1 MKRAAF
7 ALLIALAVPA
17 VAFSAPNDKKADEKD
32 KKAADD
38 KHDPENITAISQYM
52 DAIAKGAE
60 KYKKA
65 DYPAAV
71 DLFKKA
77 IPLAPKNPLAHLL
90 LGETYLATNNLPE
103 AEAAFLA
110 AQEASTTLDAKNQM
124 LRSHVLFAVADVY
137 EREKKWPEAKTAW
150 QAYNDHA
157 GKLGPDA
164 GAYPATGAAR
174 KDVVDKVV
182 EREKVYAAV
191 RERIAAEKAGD
202 AGAKSDAAAAPSPK
216 K

>member
-1 MKRAAF
+1 MKRAVF
-7 ALLIALAVPA
+7 ALLIVLAVPA
-17 VAFSAPNDKKADEKD
+17 VALSAPNDKKPEP
-32 KKAADD
+32 KKTDSF
-38 KHDPENITAISQYM
+38 DPENVTAISQYM
-52 DAIAKGAE
+52 DTIAKGAE
-60 KYKKA
+60 KYKKGEH
-65 DYPAAV
+65 PAAV

-137 EREKKWPEAKTAW
+137 EREKKWNEAKAAW
-150 QAYNDHA
+150 QAYNEHA
-157 GKLGPDA
+157 AKLAGPGADG

-174 KDVVDKVV
+174 KDVVDKVL

-191 RERIAAEKAGD
+191 RERIAADKDG
-202 AGAKSDAAAAPSPK
+202 GVKSDAAAPK